1 MNTIKTLTVNGKQ
14 YALTDDWARERLVQ
28 ESARVDHLADACPIV
43 CEAHGQ
49 VISALDSAEYPIR
62 SLRLYGKT
70 TQRAV
75 PTPVSPVPLEHMG
88 MGGAI
93 GVAVAGTELF
103 SGWQPD
109 VVPAEQLLSL
119 LDTIEPLGRVGSYRS
134 GNVKDPAEID
144 TASFLGSPD
153 DSYLLILRAAK
164 NKAGMAVNKTT
175 FRLQNLTLTCKQTG
189 TVKTF
194 DFSGMA
200 NADGSAADI
209 AVGCCAADGSWVYEN
224 SSKTKLKAEPDFVR
238 WKSGSAIEGEC
249 FVAFRLNSIPAGG
262 YQVQFGVVGFGAGA
276 AADVY
281 ILPGDAPRPIRIC
294 IADTPN
300 GLPGIPVSEGGN
312 YTDEHGQQWLCDV
325 LDLTRGVYVQRLQR
339 VVFDKNSTVA
349 LDKQAQSPATNV
361 RFNFVDNSVRGIK
374 KQETNKPQAILCN
387 YAPAAKA
394 ANNTGVWLNNTNDYF
409 EGRLSVDS
417 SIAGTVEEMKALLA
431 VTPIEFIVPLDKP
444 MEKKLPEAFAGLR
457 SYRPVTF
464 AYNDAGAGMGLA
476 YIADTKT
483 YIDNAIA
490 KAISDG

>member
-49 VISALDSAEYPIR
+49 VISALDSADYPIR
-62 SLRLYGKT
+62 ALRLFGKT

-75 PTPVSPVPLEHMG
+75 PAPVSPVPLTSA
-88 MGGAI
+88 GGGGII

-109 VVPAEQLLSL
+109 AIPTEELLSL
-119 LDTIEPLGRVGSYRS
+119 LDTVEPLGRVGSYQADA
-134 GNVKDPAEID
+134 VKDPTIID
-144 TASFLGSPD
+144 TVSFVGSPD
-153 DSYLLILRAAK
+153 DSYLLFLRAAV
-164 NKAGMAVNKTT
+164 NIAGMLPKETI
-175 FRLQNLTLTCKQTG
+175 FRLKGLKLTHRQTG
-189 TVKTF
+189 GYILF
-194 DFSGMA
+194 EFSGMA
-200 NADGSAADI
+200 NADGSTATLS
-209 AVGCCAADGSWVYEN
+209 VGDGPEDGTWIYEN
-224 SSKTKLKAEPDFVR
+224 SNKATLKADSNLVR
-238 WKSGSAIEGEC
+238 WRPGSNLEGES
-249 FVAFRLNSIPAGG
+249 FMAFRLEGIPAGC
-262 YQVQFGVVGFGAGA
+262 YQMEFQVVGSGGGA

-281 ILPGDAPRPIRIC
+281 VLPGDAPRPIRIC
-294 IADTPN
+294 TADTPN
-300 GLPGIPVSEGGN
+300 GLPGIPVTEGGN
-312 YTDEHGQQWLCDV
+312 YTDENGQQWLCDV

-349 LDKQAQSPATNV
+349 LDKQTQSPATNV

-417 SIAGTVEEMKALLA
+417 SIVGTVEEMKALLA

-490 KAISDG
+490 KAIGG